1 MRIADLDSGLGQL
14 AHAFAE
20 LEVRWARA
28 QEHWHD
34 DASRQFEE
42 LHLAPI
48 PTRLKLLVAAAQNLN
63 ATIAEAVAE
72 LDDRDTEGSHW

>member
-14 AHAFAE
+14 THAFAE
-20 LEVRWARA
+20 LEERWA
-28 QEHWHD
+28 QTQMHWHD

-48 PTRLKLLVAAAQNLN
+48 PARLKLLVAAAQNLK
-63 ATIAEAVAE
+63 ATIAEAVRE
-72 LDDRDTEGSHW
+72 LDDRDTEESHR